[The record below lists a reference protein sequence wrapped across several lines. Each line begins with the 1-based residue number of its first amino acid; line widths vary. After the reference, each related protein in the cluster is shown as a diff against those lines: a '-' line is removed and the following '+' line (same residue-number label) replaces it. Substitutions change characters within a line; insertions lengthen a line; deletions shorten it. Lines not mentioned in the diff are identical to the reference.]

1 MVYKLLKAFPS
12 FVKPSYETA
21 VHKKGYEEYQI
32 GVAIPYGKR
41 CCLWYT
47 HYEKKDVCCIVEY
60 NRSKQLQDNIHFL
73 DIDFPKEFA
82 LGTILT
88 GYLLDDE
95 EVYGK
100 NKYFIADDIFML
112 KGYEFGNPFPLPFDQ
127 KMKAFTDFFKE
138 LTINTCFPYSIHSI
152 VLWNIV
158 SEHKLSIPSEYID
171 HIGYNIKF
179 IQMRCTNKILPHV
192 NHTYKDITNINCD
205 ELQDVVTPTSIWSK
219 MTTPLPFWNLNLQSY
234 IYKKPC
240 IFWIKPDIAYD
251 VYFLEAKT
259 HVLYQCALIPDQQTS
274 KMMNSIFRKIPEN
287 DSLDKI
293 EESDDEED
301 FENISENKYL
311 KTQQPLLMECR
322 FHYKFRKWI
331 PVRSVD
337 YTFEKYIPNIT
348 DLVFSDSR
356 PSQKHNPN
364 RNPNQRKPFQN
375 RNFHSN
381 KFPKNKFHQNR

>member
-1 MVYKLLKAFPS
+1 M
-12 FVKPSYETA
+12 
-21 VHKKGYEEYQI
+21 
-32 GVAIPYGKR
+32 
-41 CCLWYT
+41 
-47 HYEKKDVCCIVEY
+47 
-60 NRSKQLQDNIHFL
+60 
-73 DIDFPKEFA
+73 
-82 LGTILT
+82 
-88 GYLLDDE
+88 
-95 EVYGK
+95 
-100 NKYFIADDIFML
+100 
-112 KGYEFGNPFPLPFDQ
+112 
-127 KMKAFTDFFKE
+127 
-138 LTINTCFPYSIHSI
+138 
-152 VLWNIV
+152 
-158 SEHKLSIPSEYID
+158 
-171 HIGYNIKF
+171 
-179 IQMRCTNKILPHV
+179 
-192 NHTYKDITNINCD
+192 
-205 ELQDVVTPTSIWSK
+205 LQDVVTPTSIWSK

-375 RNFHSN
+375 RNFHSK
-381 KFPKNKFHQNR
+381 KFQKNKFHQNR